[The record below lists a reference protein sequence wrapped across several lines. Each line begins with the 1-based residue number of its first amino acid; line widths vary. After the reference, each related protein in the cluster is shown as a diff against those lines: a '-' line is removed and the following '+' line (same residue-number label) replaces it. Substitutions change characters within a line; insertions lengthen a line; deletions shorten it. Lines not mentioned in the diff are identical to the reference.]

1 MPKLRDLVT
10 AMVVWTVA
18 ETLLV
23 TAAAARGVR
32 LALADGD
39 VRV

>member
-18 ETLLV
+18 EAVLV
-23 TAAAARGVR
+23 TVAASRGVR
-32 LALADGD
+32 LALTDGD
-39 VRV
+39 LRV